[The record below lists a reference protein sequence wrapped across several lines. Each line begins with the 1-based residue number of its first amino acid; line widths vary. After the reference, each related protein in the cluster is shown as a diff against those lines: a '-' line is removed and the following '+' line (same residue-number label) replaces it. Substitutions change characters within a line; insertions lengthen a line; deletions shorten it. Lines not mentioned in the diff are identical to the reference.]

1 MIKLVKTNKKQ
12 INNMYFPFYKSAYEL
27 YSDSLKDSE
36 WKLIKLDNEIVGL
49 CIFNTYYDKKIHLSL
64 LEILPEYQNKHIGTF
79 VMDLLKNKSSE
90 IELISE
96 NAKSDKF
103 YKKNGFICIDRT
115 PPKAF
120 LWCK

>member
-1 MIKLVKTNKKQ
+1 MIKLIKTNKKQ
-12 INNMYFPFYKSAYEL
+12 INNMDFPFYKSAYEL

-36 WKLIKLDNEIVGL
+36 WKLIKFDNEIVGL
-49 CIFNTYYDKKIHLSL
+49 CIFNTYYDNIHLSL
-64 LEILPEYQNKHIGTF
+64 LEILPEYQNKNIGTM
-79 VMDLLKNKSSE
+79 VIDLLKNKYSE
-90 IELISE
+90 IKLVSE

-115 PPKAF
+115 SPKAF

>member
-12 INNMYFPFYKSAYEL
+12 INKVNFPFYKSAYEF

-49 CIFNTYYDKKIHLSL
+49 CIFNTCNNKKIHLSL
-64 LEILPEYQNKHIGTF
+64 LEILPEYQSKHIGTL
-79 VMDLLKNKSSE
+79 VMDLLKNKFSE
-90 IELISE
+90 IKLVSE

-103 YKKNGFICIDRT
+103 YKNNEFVCIDRT
-115 PPKAF
+115 PPKVF